1 MRTQLTVLNK
11 AEFDKGNLNNK
22 KTNTNNIPV
31 QDNTATNNI
40 DTNPNNITDT
50 NKKTN
55 NINTNINKTKNINI
69 NRQTNNTTNNTS
81 SQTNNIIT
89 DKFNIDLNSM
99 LKEAR
104 NLNISKIKDKFTH
117 RRPISGIRRLPQP
130 GSESNINLQ
139 THQED
144 SNEVT
149 EFKPQKTSTPN
160 KNDVREDS
168 RKPSKILTFDSKLQ
182 IKEFLMK

>member
-1 MRTQLTVLNK
+1 
-11 AEFDKGNLNNK
+11 
-22 KTNTNNIPV
+22 
-31 QDNTATNNI
+31 
-40 DTNPNNITDT
+40 
-50 NKKTN
+50 
-55 NINTNINKTKNINI
+55 
-69 NRQTNNTTNNTS
+69 
-81 SQTNNIIT
+81 
-89 DKFNIDLNSM
+89 M